1 MKRES
6 VAHSQEEGLIMPWR
20 AMQGSGGVLRRQEE
34 RGGRVGRAF
43 IVVFH
48 RKAWERQGE

>member
-1 MKRES
+1 
-6 VAHSQEEGLIMPWR
+6 MPWR